1 MDCEVCDSPA
11 EFTCKNCSVKLCTI
25 CVGLH
30 MLSESEN
37 GHDVVKSCE
46 QNESEENKCQDHPQ
60 QESSAFCKTCNISIC
75 VLCLSEKHNAHEIG
89 ELSEK
94 VDTLSDIIAKENEQL
109 QSLQSEMEK
118 ILVHVNRR
126 SAELPLAYKKTKNNV
141 TSHIRER
148 HQVIDKAETALHK
161 DLDKMEEKHHGIL
174 LKQKREFEEILKKL
188 KSLDQEVFSLAKSK
202 DVSKLMEFKL
212 ELENLQ
218 VPTFIEETKP
228 AFFQPSEIN
237 ESQISSYFGYIETL
251 QSFKR
256 PTDNLTQE
264 AEDEIS
270 LLPKALDVPTVL
282 TAFDAQFPASTE
294 NNNRLYSIVPL
305 GDGRVWVGGH
315 SDILKLFDQERLI
328 ATVNKKS
335 IGLYLTLHEGHIV
348 YPDADKTLKEV
359 KNGKI
364 DTLFSIG
371 EWNPDGI
378 TYTAAHEFLVCLLA
392 TDGSQSKVVRYSSSG
407 DVLQEIQYD
416 SLHKPLFKR
425 AIYVVE
431 NGNGDICVLDLDK
444 NAVTV
449 VDNLGIFR
457 FSYTGN
463 KASKEKIKLCS
474 RTTDSMHHIIITDFI
489 GDKIHILDR
498 DGRFLRYIIPD
509 QGIQR
514 PRAVCVIREGELMV
528 GECITGMIKRIKYL
542 A

>member
-11 EFTCKNCSVKLCTI
+11 EFTCKNCSVKLCTL

-37 GHDVVKSCE
+37 GHDVVKFSE

-60 QESSAFCKTCNISIC
+60 QESSAFCKTCHISIC
-75 VLCLSEKHNAHEIG
+75 VLCLSEKQNAHEIG

-109 QSLQSEMEK
+109 QSLQSDMEK
-118 ILVHVNRR
+118 ILVHINRR
-126 SAELPLAYKKTKNNV
+126 SAELPLAYKQTKNNV

-148 HQVIDKAETALHK
+148 HQVIDRAETALHK
-161 DLDKMEEKHHGIL
+161 DLDKMEEKHQGKL

-188 KSLDQEVFSLAKSK
+188 KSLDQESLAWQNPK
-202 DVSKLMEFKL
+202 
-212 ELENLQ
+212 
-218 VPTFIEETKP
+218 T
-228 AFFQPSEIN
+228 
-237 ESQISSYFGYIETL
+237 
-251 QSFKR
+251 

-270 LLPKALDVPTVL
+270 LFPKALYVPSVL
-282 TAFDAQFPASTE
+282 TTLDAQFPTSKE

-315 SDILKLFDQERLI
+315 SDILRLFYQERLI

-335 IGLYLTLHEGHIV
+335 IGLFLTLHEGHIV
-348 YPDADKTLKEV
+348 YPDTDKTLKKV
-359 KNGKI
+359 INGKI
-364 DTLFSIG
+364 DTLFSTG
-371 EWNPDGI
+371 EWIPDGI
-378 TYTAAHEFLVCLLA
+378 TCTAARDFLVCLRS
-392 TDGSQSKVVRYSSSG
+392 TDDSQSKVVRYSSSG

-416 SLHKPLFKR
+416 SLHQPLFKW

-431 NGNGDICVLDLDK
+431 DCNGDICVVDWNK

-449 VDNLGIFR
+449 VDKFGIFR
-457 FSYTGN
+457 YSYTGN
-463 KASKEKIKLCS
+463 KASKFKPCS
-474 RTTDSMHHIIITDFI
+474 LTKDSMHRIITTDFLYH
-489 GDKIHILDR
+489 KIHMLDR

-514 PRAVCVIREGELMV
+514 PRAVCVVREGELMV